1 VEVKDVIDALDP
13 KMKEYKEQLKSEVSA
28 IDTKTSQLIAELNED
43 AKKKGETLG
52 ELSEKVNKVIA
63 NQGKLKEVNE
73 ASMSFKDAM
82 AQSLAENFDKLANF
96 KGGNDVVNFTTKA
109 VADMTLSGML
119 TGNGVATYS
128 LDPAIRGRRKVHF
141 RGIPGVGVVQSATGI
156 WKFFQNN
163 TPAGEGSFGAQTE
176 GNTKAQIDYD
186 FTEKT
191 VNVDTIAGFSVITRQ
206 SMRDLPFMQSFLPG
220 ELQEDYLRA
229 EDNSF
234 INTLMAGTSA
244 YTTTATV
251 YAEKCIEWISAIM
264 ARDYDPTSIVT
275 TAANWATLL
284 STKPSDYSIPG
295 GVTITNNGEVAI
307 AGVPVVVFN
316 GMTTGKTFIGDFSR
330 VKIVQSSGL
339 AVQFFEQDST
349 NVRQNKVTVRAEAEV
364 ALAVL
369 RSDWGIY
376 A

>member
-52 ELSEKVNKVIA
+52 ELS
-63 NQGKLKEVNE
+63 
-73 ASMSFKDAM
+73 